1 MPTTGDH
8 VHYFDRSME
17 TPGPHDATVASA
29 HEDGTLS
36 LTITAPGRVVLSDKL
51 GSYHYEANVP
61 HRPGLNGRYWQTV
74 EETEADK
81 AAAQAEPQDEVL
93 DE

>member
-1 MPTTGDH
+1 
-8 VHYFDRSME
+8 
-17 TPGPHDATVASA
+17 
-29 HEDGTLS
+29 
-36 LTITAPGRVVLSDKL
+36 
-51 GSYHYEANVP
+51 VP